1 MRLLYLSAS
10 REDIKRIELTVSPDV
25 EDYLQNYKR
34 TAIAQ
39 LEGDSARQIIIRADS
54 GRVGKDCTIVCYDE
68 RESVVK
74 L

>member
-10 REDIKRIELTVSPDV
+10 RDDIKRIELTVSPDAA
-25 EDYLQNYKR
+25 DYLQNFKR
-34 TAIAQ
+34 AAIAQ
-39 LEGDSARQIIIRADS
+39 LEGDSARQIIISSDS
-54 GRVGKDCTIVCYDE
+54 GRVGKDCNIVCYDE